1 MEHIAKTVGKD
12 PLEIRY
18 ANMSEDH
25 KKILQPMIEE
35 LCQNADYD
43 TRKRSVDIF
52 NAVRIFNFL
61 L

>member
-1 MEHIAKTVGKD
+1 MEHIAKTVEKD
-12 PLEIRY
+12 PLEVRY
-18 ANMSEDH
+18 ANMIEDH
-25 KKILQPMIEE
+25 KKVLQPMIEE

-43 TRKRSVDIF
+43 IRKRAVDIF